1 MSIYLPI
8 AEMSLSLPLLLGLGL
23 AVGVIS
29 GMFGIGGGF
38 IMTPML
44 IFLGVPPSIAVG
56 TGASQ
61 VTASSVSG
69 ALGHWQRGNVDV
81 AMGLFLI
88 LGGLF
93 GVALGVRL
101 QLFLKEIGQ
110 LELFINLCY
119 VVLLGTIGSLM
130 LIESVRAILRAAAP
144 KGTPTRLTRHHNFLH
159 GLPFKRRYRTAK
171 LYISSVPVVVIG
183 AVVGWLT
190 AIMGVGGGF
199 LLIPALIYVLRV
211 PTRVAL
217 GTSSF
222 QVIFVTMVATV
233 LQSVNIH
240 SVDIMLG
247 LPLMAGGVIGAQ
259 IGVRLGERLA
269 AAQLRAVLAA
279 LVLFVAVRM
288 ALTIVIEPDNLISLE
303 VVP

>member
-44 IFLGVPPSIAVG
+44 IFLGVPPAIAVG

-69 ALGHWQRGNVDV
+69 AIGQWQRGNVDLAMGIFLIAGGLVGV
-81 AMGLFLI
+81 AM
-88 LGGLF
+88 
-93 GVALGVRL
+93 GVRL

-130 LIESVRAILRAAAP
+130 LIESVRAILRSAAP

-159 GLPFKRRYRTAK
+159 GLPLKRRYRTAK
-171 LYISSVPVVVIG
+171 LYISTLPVVAIG

-233 LQSVNIH
+233 LQSINIH

-247 LPLMAGGVIGAQ
+247 FPLMVGGVIGAQ

-288 ALTIVIEPDNLISLE
+288 ALTIVIQPENLISLE

>member
-8 AEMSLSLPLLLGLGL
+8 AEMSMSLPLLLGLGL
-23 AVGVIS
+23 AVGIIS

-56 TGASQ
+56 TGVSQ

-69 ALGHWQRGNVDV
+69 ALGHWQRGNVDI
-81 AMGLFLI
+81 AMGLYLI
-88 LGGLF
+88 VGGLF
-93 GVALGVRL
+93 GLALGTRL
-101 QLFLKEIGQ
+101 QIFLKAIGQ

-119 VVLLGTIGSLM
+119 VVLLGIIGMLM
-130 LIESVRAILRAAAP
+130 LIESVRALLRMRQPA
-144 KGTPTRLTRHHNFLH
+144 GTATRLTKHHNFLH
-159 GLPFKRRYRTAK
+159 GLPFKRRYRVAK
-171 LYISSVPVVVIG
+171 LYISTVPVVAIG

-199 LLIPALIYVLRV
+199 LLIPALIYVLRL

-222 QVIFVTMVATV
+222 QVIFITMVATV
-233 LQSVNIH
+233 LQSVSIH
-240 SVDIMLG
+240 SVDVMLG
-247 LPLMAGGVIGAQ
+247 APLMLGGVFGAQ
-259 IGVRLGERLA
+259 IGVRMGERLGA
-269 AAQLRAVLAA
+269 EQLRAALAL

-288 ALTIVIEPDNLISLE
+288 ALTIVVQPDNLISLQAIR
-303 VVP
+303 

>member
-23 AVGVIS
+23 AVGIIS

-69 ALGHWQRGNVDV
+69 AMGHWQRGNVDV

-88 LGGLF
+88 VGGLF
-93 GVALGVRL
+93 GVAIGVRL

-130 LIESVRAILRAAAP
+130 LIESVRAILRSADPKAP
-144 KGTPTRLTRHHNFLH
+144 LTRLTRHHNFLH

-171 LYISSVPVVVIG
+171 LYISTLPVVAIG

-233 LQSVNIH
+233 LQSVSIH

-288 ALTIVIEPDNLISLE
+288 ALTIVIEPENLISLE